1 MILYELYNDEL
12 GISFDIILYHFRF
25 FFLQVNNNTYSRAQ
39 NKERF
44 SKIFQHSMK
53 FQSIKLPILAVMEA
67 TIKAPRLV
75 G

>member
-1 MILYELYNDEL
+1 MLHDSCKIAISL
-12 GISFDIILYHFRF
+12 GCIPGIFRF
-25 FFLQVNNNTYSRAQ
+25 SLHVKYNTYSRAQ

>member
-1 MILYELYNDEL
+1 MNSEYHS
-12 GISFDIILYHFRF
+12 ISYYIIFD